1 MKVAIIVLGDAP
13 PGLARSVLR
22 GLPDPWERDRIER
35 SDENMAAL
43 LDRTRLQA
51 DALRVLELVPHDDT
65 GRFWLGLAGVD
76 LMLAPLAYVCG
87 VAPLGSKRGLVSWA
101 RLGEGLPSDSLTFP
115 ERVTKEAAHELGH
128 AAGLIHCA
136 VHDCVMR
143 ASVRPDEMDLKRK
156 TYCPSCMETLL
167 QKLG

>member
-1 MKVAIIVLGDAP
+1 VKVAIIVLGDAP

-22 GLPDPWERDRIER
+22 GLPDPWARDRIER

-43 LDRTRLQA
+43 LDRTRL
-51 DALRVLELVPHDDT
+51 ELVPHDDT
-65 GRFWLGLAGVD
+65 GRFWLGLAAVD
-76 LMLAPLAYVCG
+76 LMLSPLAYVCG
-87 VAPLGSKRGLVSWA
+87 IAPLGSKRGLVSWA

-115 ERVTKEAAHELGH
+115 ERVIKEAAHELGH

-136 VHDCVMR
+136 IHNCVMH